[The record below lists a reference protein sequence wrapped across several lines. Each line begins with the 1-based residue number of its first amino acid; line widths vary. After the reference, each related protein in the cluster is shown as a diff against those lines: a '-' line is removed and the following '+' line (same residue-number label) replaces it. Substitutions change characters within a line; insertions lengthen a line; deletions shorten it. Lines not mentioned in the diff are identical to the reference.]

1 MATLALAECS
11 LQAGKLFS
19 LSGPLSAW
27 ATSVASYDT
36 RISLSSHSS
45 THGAPSLIASSAL
58 PDAHR
63 LWGFTGGTPRSEASR
78 PTVHRE
84 HHRALLSPSY
94 FDRSGFQSHSFP

>member
-1 MATLALAECS
+1 MATLALAERS

-27 ATSVASYDT
+27 ATSLAPYDT

-45 THGAPSLIASSAL
+45 SSTHGAPSLIALSAL

-63 LWGFTGGTPRSEASR
+63 L
-78 PTVHRE
+78 
-84 HHRALLSPSY
+84 
-94 FDRSGFQSHSFP
+94 